1 MLDGQ
6 HSSAPFRSGGPGDEV
21 LVVLRTAAALLT
33 VVPEL
38 RVRFRDGERFLAE
51 VGRGPVDATAGPQIR
66 SSVFRAD
73 VVRLHQGR
81 RPGAEPPIS
90 ATPGPCPA
98 VDFAVTG
105 GRVLP
110 GGILRVRRD
119 GSWHQ
124 VAAVTLP
131 RDRCLAEVDDLDLSG
146 LDVSADDDL
155 DVTLLHADTV
165 AADRQQTWRV
175 LDALEAVVAR
185 TAVVGL
191 EDHLRAR
198 GGRVRR

>member
-6 HSSAPFRSGGPGDEV
+6 HSSAPFRSGGPDDEV
-21 LVVLRTAAALLT
+21 LVVLRTAAALLH

-51 VGRGPVDATAGPQIR
+51 VGQGPLGAAGPQIR

-73 VVRLHQGR
+73 VIRLHQGR
-81 RPGAEPPIS
+81 RPGAEPPLS
-90 ATPGPCPA
+90 ANAAPCPA
-98 VDFAVTG
+98 VDFAVAG

-119 GSWHQ
+119 QTWHQ

-131 RDRCLAEVDDLDLSG
+131 RDRCLDAVADLDLAP
-146 LDVSADDDL
+146 LTVAADTEL
-155 DVTLLHADTV
+155 DVTLLSADT
-165 AADRQQTWRV
+165 ATADRQQTWV
-175 LDALEAVVAR
+175 ALDALEAVLAR

-191 EDHLRAR
+191 EDHLASS